1 MPRTVFEKLA
11 MVQMLDVVVPTT
23 DAREL
28 LLVRHTEPSHDVALL
43 LEHLKLTLPPQPPPK
58 IRYPEAERPV

>member
-1 MPRTVFEKLA
+1 
-11 MVQMLDVVVPTT
+11 VPTT

-28 LLVRHTEPSHDVALL
+28 LLVRHTEPSRDVALL